1 MFGIWE
7 SHEFVEFTEFF
18 EAFVADD
25 EDAADDDCVVA
36 VFEFLWDEYDEELFL
51 GFVNDV
57 AGDADDGNDW
67 GEKLFPDNAAAE
79 AWRDPSADMPKSGK
93 SFEFCKSDA

>member
-1 MFGIWE
+1 MLGIWE
-7 SHEFVEFTEFF
+7 SHEFVEFTAFF

-25 EDAADDDCVVA
+25 EDVDDCAVA
-36 VFEFLWDEYDEELFL
+36 VFEFLCDEYDEELFL
-51 GFVNDV
+51 GWVDE
-57 AGDADDGNDW
+57 AGGADGIDW
-67 GEKLFPDNAAAE
+67 GEKLFPDKAAAE